1 MHVCILGGGTAGWMT
16 AAALSKK
23 FDRQSINITL
33 IESDSIGTVGVGEAT
48 LPNIRFFNETLGIN
62 EAEFMRET
70 QATFKLGIEFVDWGN
85 LGQRYIHPFGDYG
98 QTKAN
103 IDFYQ
108 YWLKLQRDIDVGKLS
123 DYAFGIVVAEKNK
136 FCFPHQGKTALQQ
149 SFGYAYQFDSGLYA
163 KFLSNFAQSNGVKR
177 VEGIVVDSETHR
189 GSGNIKAIQ
198 LKNGQQVT
206 ADFFVDCSGFKG
218 VLIEQALESGYQD
231 WSHWLP
237 VNRAIAVPSENS
249 GELSPYTRA
258 TAKEAG
264 WIWKIPLQHRTGNGH
279 VYWNE
284 FISDDQAAD
293 KLLKSLDA
301 PALAEPKQLFFKTG
315 RRNDFWKN
323 NVVAIGLSA
332 GFLEPLEST
341 SIHLIQE
348 SITNL
353 IELFPHH
360 EKNAITNELVINPND
375 VNEYNSLISLQ
386 YERVRDFLLLHYVA
400 TQRTDSEMWRYF
412 RAMKLPDSLQEKLD
426 AWTRRAYIQ
435 RYEFGAFFPPS
446 WLAVLLGQNVLPKH
460 FDPRVH
466 KTANDEI
473 HTFAMA
479 MRNDLAQAVKQC
491 KSHRDFLKA
500 YGAASGATPLRSS

>member
-23 FDRQSINITL
+23 FDRQSIHITL
-33 IESDSIGTVGVGEAT
+33 VESDSIGTVGVGEAT

-62 EAEFMRET
+62 EAEFMRQT

-85 LGQRYIHPFGDYG
+85 IGQRYIHPFGDYG
-98 QTKAN
+98 QPKHN

-108 YWLKLQRDIDVGKLS
+108 YWLKLQQDHDVGELS
-123 DYAFGIVVAEKNK
+123 EYAFGIVAAEQNK
-136 FCFPHQGKTALQQ
+136 FCFPHEGKTPLQR

-163 KFLSNFAQSNGVKR
+163 NFLSNFAQSNGVKR
-177 VEGIVVDSETHR
+177 VEGIVVDTEVYLE
-189 GSGNIKAIQ
+189 SGNIKAIQ
-198 LKNGQQVT
+198 LESGQQIT

-218 VLIEQALESGYQD
+218 VLIEQVLESGYQD
-231 WSHWLP
+231 WSNWLP
-237 VNRAIAVPSENS
+237 VNRAIAVPSENA
-249 GELSPYTRA
+249 GELSPFTRA
-258 TAKEAG
+258 TAREAG
-264 WIWKIPLQHRTGNGH
+264 WTWRIPLQHRTGNGH

-284 FISDDQAAD
+284 FISDQQAAD
-293 KLLKSLDA
+293 TLLDNLDA
-301 PALAEPKQLFFKTG
+301 PSLAEPKQLFFKTG
-315 RRNDFWKN
+315 RRNHFWKK

-360 EKNAITNELVINPND
+360 EKNTTTNELVINQND
-375 VNEYNSLISLQ
+375 IDEYNSLISLQ

-412 RAMKLPDSLQEKLD
+412 KAMVLPDSLQEKLE
-426 AWTRRAYIQ
+426 AWKRRAYIQ

-446 WLAVLLGQNVLPKH
+446 WLAVLLGQNILPEH
-460 FDPRVH
+460 FDPRVG
-466 KTANDEI
+466 KTSNDEI
-473 HTFAMA
+473 YKFTMA
-479 MRNDLAQAVKQC
+479 MRNDLAKAAKGC
-491 KSHRDFLKA
+491 KSHSDFLKA
-500 YGAASGATPLRSS
+500 YGAASDAAPLRSS